1 MTIWKQ
7 EENKLRAASH
17 DSIRKRCSYKQDTAI
32 ISGGRDNVTHS
43 SKRRSKNIIG
53 RAPIVQVCAVSN
65 FYTLAE
71 SGQCT
76 PEVPLDKPATS
87 WDQA

>member
-1 MTIWKQ
+1 MIRFENGVRTNRILPLFLV
-7 EENKLRAASH
+7 EE
-17 DSIRKRCSYKQDTAI
+17 
-32 ISGGRDNVTHS
+32 DNVTHS

-65 FYTLAE
+65 LYTLAG